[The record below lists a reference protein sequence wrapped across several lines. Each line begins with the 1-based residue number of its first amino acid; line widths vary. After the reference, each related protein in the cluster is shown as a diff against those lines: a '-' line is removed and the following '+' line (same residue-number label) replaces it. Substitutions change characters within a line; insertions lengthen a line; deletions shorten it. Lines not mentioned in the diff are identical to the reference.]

1 MGRHTHSG
9 RQRGARV
16 DWQQQ
21 TVHTLCIRPA
31 VVLLP
36 HFKTPCQT
44 HPQISLHPALFL
56 TQQGSL
62 KPFVPFIKSPS
73 LIYPEYHPPS
83 SSKYTT
89 FTGDGALQDRTR
101 LDEPI
106 RWKLRDEVTCW
117 LTAKQASL
125 LTGVDPLL
133 ILEIS
138 VSIAYYMA
146 CTGSLSGAT
155 TILLPTGTM
164 RSLYS

>member
-1 MGRHTHSG
+1 MGRVIILVREWIG
-9 RQRGARV
+9 NNNKQ
-16 DWQQQ
+16 
-21 TVHTLCIRPA
+21 CIRSA
-31 VVLLP
+31 SDL
-36 HFKTPCQT
+36 HSCFYRTQT

-73 LIYPEYHPPS
+73 LIYPEYRPPS

-89 FTGDGALQDRTR
+89 CDGALQDRTR